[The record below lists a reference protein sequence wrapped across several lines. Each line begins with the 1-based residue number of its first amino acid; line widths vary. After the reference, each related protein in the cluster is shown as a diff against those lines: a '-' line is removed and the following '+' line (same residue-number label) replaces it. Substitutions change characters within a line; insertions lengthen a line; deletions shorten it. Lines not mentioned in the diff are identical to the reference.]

1 MMKCSDDRWQLMNLK
16 TFLENIRK
24 NKPEGDRSYGHR
36 VYEYTDAQIF
46 DKMRKFHDELSDEE
60 EKKEEFKYINDCIKI
75 IMDGK
80 VSDPV
85 VGAQKIVDLAKYP
98 KIKQE
103 IEDKGK
109 AIAKDIASTLQ
120 IQERRIIVNAVKQR
134 IMKYT
139 DISANE
145 EKEDEEANRE
155 AVRIVIKNSN
165 GTNILLYA
173 PKSNA
178 SVLSGLVDKALLVF
192 NVYYIEDK
200 KKATDEVV
208 RIRESIK
215 NGFDTFIQEDF
226 RSHPRV
232 CGCESGEHL
241 CQIIQGKNGLAAARK
256 LAQNATYIC
265 RKCGMVSS
273 DLDKLYQ
280 GVDLKLEI

>member
-1 MMKCSDDRWQLMNLK
+1 MKCSDDRWQLMNLK